1 MAETKKKKI
10 KKKNIRMTFSWTRLL
25 IFLIIATMIACT
37 YFVKEPIEK
46 FVADTFN
53 VSIKN
58 TEFGKVISAGDLE
71 VHYIDVGQGDSIAI
85 RFPDDQTMLIDA
97 GDSKA
102 KKQLLNYLNSAF
114 FKNDLT
120 REFDYVL
127 LTHSDSDHS
136 GSMVAIYEEYQVNCS
151 IRPYEYSTKS
161 AHELAGNPHNARV
174 KGTATYGK
182 YIDAVY
188 EENDIADDADVLYAH
203 KGLKIESK
211 VASIVYN
218 FEFLTPNLT
227 YYDDANDYSPMI
239 LLEYKSLSF
248 LFTGDA
254 QSAQFGELQQLI
266 ENNVNNLKTR
276 LSRVTVYKAAHHGSA
291 LHDSNNLTILK
302 ELNPE
307 YVVIEVGKDNKYK
320 HPHQQ
325 FLDWLAEANI
335 TKIYRTDQNGNVLMG
350 VSTTNG
356 GLNIVTDVEV
366 ADAPQVLYYS
376 WEIIAG
382 TTLFVVFILCFYD
395 YRYKKRQLLKQL
407 SSNKPV
413 KVSVL
418 TEENEAKAAK
428 NKKKAKS
435 TKSKSTSTANK
446 STSSKSNEKSN
457 TKKKSN

>member
-1 MAETKKKKI
+1 MAETKKKKV
-10 KKKNIRMTFSWTRLL
+10 KKKNVRMTFSWIRFV
-25 IFLIIATMIACT
+25 IFLMLATMIACT

-46 FVADTFN
+46 FVADTLN

-58 TEFGKVISAGDLE
+58 TEYGNVVSAGDLE
-71 VHYIDVGQGDSIAI
+71 IHYIDVGQGDSIAI

-102 KKQLLNYLNSAF
+102 KKQLINYLNSAF
-114 FKNDLT
+114 FKNDPT

-127 LTHSDSDHS
+127 LTHSDSDHC

-151 IRPYEYSTKS
+151 IRPYEYSSKS
-161 AHELAGNPHNARV
+161 AHEPSGNPNKARV
-174 KGTATYGK
+174 KDTATYGK
-182 YIDAVY
+182 YIDAIY
-188 EENDIADDADVLYAH
+188 NENDVPYDTDVLYA
-203 KGLKIESK
+203 KAGLTIESIDSS
-211 VASIVYN
+211 VVYN
-218 FEFLTPNLT
+218 FEFLTPQLT

-248 LFTGDA
+248 LFTGDG
-254 QSAQFGELQQLI
+254 QTAQFTELQQLI
-266 ENNVNNLKTR
+266 TNNVNNLKTR
-276 LSRVTVYKAAHHGSA
+276 LSNITVYKAAHHGSS

-302 ELNPE
+302 ELNPKF
-307 YVVIEVGKDNKYK
+307 VVIEVGKDNKYK

-350 VSTTNG
+350 VSKANG

-376 WEIIAG
+376 WEIIAV
-382 TTLFVVFILCFYD
+382 TVLLVVFILCFYD
-395 YRYKKRQLLKQL
+395 YRYKKRQLMKQL
-407 SSNKPV
+407 TSNKAV

-428 NKKKAKS
+428 SKKKAKS
-435 TKSKSTSTANK
+435 
-446 STSSKSNEKSN
+446 
-457 TKKKSN
+457 KKSSSDDK

>member
-1 MAETKKKKI
+1 MAETKKKKV
-10 KKKNIRMTFSWTRLL
+10 KKKNVRMTFSWIRFV
-25 IFLIIATMIACT
+25 IFLMLATMIACT

-46 FVADTFN
+46 FVADTLN

-58 TEFGKVISAGDLE
+58 TEYGNVVSAGDLE
-71 VHYIDVGQGDSIAI
+71 IHYIDVGQGDSIAI

-102 KKQLLNYLNSAF
+102 KKQLINYLNSAF
-114 FKNDLT
+114 FKNDPT

-127 LTHSDSDHS
+127 LTHSDSDHC

-151 IRPYEYSTKS
+151 IRPYEYSSKS
-161 AHELAGNPHNARV
+161 AHEPSGNPNKARV
-174 KGTATYGK
+174 KDTATYGK
-182 YIDAVY
+182 YIDAIY
-188 EENDIADDADVLYAH
+188 NENDVPYDTDVLYA
-203 KGLKIESK
+203 KAGLTIESIDSS
-211 VASIVYN
+211 VVYN
-218 FEFLTPNLT
+218 FEFLTPQLT

-248 LFTGDA
+248 LFTGDG
-254 QSAQFGELQQLI
+254 QTAQFTELQQLI
-266 ENNVNNLKTR
+266 TNNVNNLKTR
-276 LSRVTVYKAAHHGSA
+276 LSNITVYKAAHHGSS

-307 YVVIEVGKDNKYK
+307 FVVIEVGKDNKYK

-350 VSTTNG
+350 VSKANG

-382 TTLFVVFILCFYD
+382 TVLLVVFILCFYD
-395 YRYKKRQLLKQL
+395 YRYKKRQLMKQL
-407 SSNKPV
+407 TSNKAV

-428 NKKKAKS
+428 AKKSSKT
-435 TKSKSTSTANK
+435 TKSKS
-446 STSSKSNEKSN
+446 SKKNI
-457 TKKKSN
+457 

>member
-1 MAETKKKKI
+1 MAETKKKKV
-10 KKKNIRMTFSWTRLL
+10 KKKNVRMTFSWIRFI
-25 IFLIIATMIACT
+25 IFLMLATMIACT

-46 FVADTFN
+46 FVADTLN

-58 TEFGKVISAGDLE
+58 TEYGNVVSAGDLE

-102 KKQLLNYLNSAF
+102 KKQLINYLNSAF
-114 FKNDLT
+114 FKNDPT

-161 AHELAGNPHNARV
+161 AHEPSGNPNNARV
-174 KGTATYGK
+174 KDTATYGK

-211 VASIVYN
+211 IESIVYN

-248 LFTGDA
+248 LFTGDG
-254 QSAQFGELQQLI
+254 QSEQFGELQQLI
-266 ENNVNNLKTR
+266 DDNENNLKAR
-276 LSRVTVYKAAHHGSA
+276 LSNITVYKAAHHGSS
-291 LHDSNNLTILK
+291 LHNSNNLTILK

-307 YVVIEVGKDNKYK
+307 FVVIEVGKDNKYK

-350 VSTTNG
+350 VSKANG

-382 TTLFVVFILCFYD
+382 TALLIVFILCFYD
-395 YRYKKRQLLKQL
+395 YRYKKRQLMKQL

-418 TEENEAKAAK
+418 TETNEAKAAK

-435 TKSKSTSTANK
+435 NSSKST
-446 STSSKSNEKSN
+446 
-457 TKKKSN
+457 TKKKNS